1 MAYNTITLDIDARG
15 VAYLNLNRPDK
26 HHALNAE
33 MIAELHTAID
43 YLRDTPQAHLVV
55 IGADGPHFCA
65 GGDLR
70 WMQAQMAADTPTK
83 KREASNLSAM
93 LGALDSL
100 PKPVIGRIQGNA
112 YGGGLG
118 LMCACD
124 ITVAADTAR
133 FALTETRLG
142 LIPATIG
149 PFVFR
154 KLGWGHTREIFMT
167 GSPVDSKRALQIGL
181 LSFAVAASE
190 LDSVIDREIETA
202 LRAGP
207 GAMAAAKALLGQF
220 SQHPDWQEQNDI
232 AIEALIECWNST
244 ETKQGIEAFFDK
256 QPAPWR
262 KG

>member
-15 VAYLNLNRPDK
+15 VAYLTLNRPDK

-33 MIAELHTAID
+33 MIAELHKAID
-43 YLRDTPQAHLVV
+43 VLQDTSQAHLVV
-55 IGADGPHFCA
+55 IGANGPHFCA

-70 WMQAQMAADTPTK
+70 WMQAQISADEQTK
-83 KREASNLSAM
+83 RHEASKLSAM
-93 LGALDSL
+93 LSALDSL
-100 PKPVIGRIQGNA
+100 SKPVIGRIQGNA

-124 ITVAADTAR
+124 INVAADTAR

-167 GSPVDSKRALQIGL
+167 GSPIDSARALQIGL
-181 LSFAVAASE
+181 VSYGVAASD
-190 LDSVIDREIETA
+190 LDSVIDREIDAA
-202 LRAGP
+202 LKAGP
-207 GAMAAAKALLGQF
+207 GAMAAAKALLRQF
-220 SQHPDWQEQNDI
+220 SQQPDWQTQNDI
-232 AIEALIECWNST
+232 AIDALIECWNSA
-244 ETKQGIEAFFDK
+244 ETKQGIEAFFNK
-256 QPAPWR
+256 QPAPWI